1 VLYLLLENPPC
12 KCRGGF
18 SFFCSYAIVAAGGP
32 MTPYLLFF
40 SLGFLI
46 RSLFSKLLNAYDY
59 VKTMKEIEIKFLLL
73 ASNYLQWRV
82 QALEVLK
89 LSYKYVEQER
99 PEEKEMNDR
108 FLSKVEEKYDS
119 IINQYIKELKERL
132 PYSTPYNN
140 LEEIQKYINKNVEK

>member
-1 VLYLLLENPPC
+1 
-12 KCRGGF
+12 
-18 SFFCSYAIVAAGGP
+18 